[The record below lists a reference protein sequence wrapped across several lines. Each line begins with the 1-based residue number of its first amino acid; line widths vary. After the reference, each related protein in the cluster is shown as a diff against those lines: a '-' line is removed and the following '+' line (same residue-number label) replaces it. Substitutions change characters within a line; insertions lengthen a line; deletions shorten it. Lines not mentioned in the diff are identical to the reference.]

1 MLNRF
6 VLTVW
11 VWISMIVDL
20 NFLQKINIYYQ
31 YLSLKDQ
38 ILYLINIKKKR
49 SGNELEKS
57 TKKL

>member
-1 MLNRF
+1 
-6 VLTVW
+6 
-11 VWISMIVDL
+11 MIVDL
-20 NFLQKINIYYQ
+20 TFLQKLNVYYQ

-38 ILYLINIKKKR
+38 ILYLKNIKKKR